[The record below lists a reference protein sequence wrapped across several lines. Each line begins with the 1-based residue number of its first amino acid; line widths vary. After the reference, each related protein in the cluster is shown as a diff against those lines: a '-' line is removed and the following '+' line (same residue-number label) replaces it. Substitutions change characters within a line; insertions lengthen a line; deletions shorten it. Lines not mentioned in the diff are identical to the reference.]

1 MDDNVKKIL
10 ELQEQGVPRKEIY
23 KIMNYKK
30 LDYLNRFMKRRGFI
44 LDGDIFVKSEEDN
57 NLTQASAPDAQVE
70 TSKEDAQVEN
80 IKADEHNVDIID
92 KEEASVD
99 AKDMINVIPE
109 GFKENM
115 INLVNQY
122 DKLQEIINWFNTK
135 DDDVDVIEI
144 NTGIRIELPEAPI
157 KRTTIRVNEKVWN
170 DFLDLADAN
179 SEFDKH
185 SLLSMAIKEYVEK
198 HKK

>member
-1 MDDNVKKIL
+1 MDDKVKKIL

-23 KIMNYKK
+23 KIMEYKEISS
-30 LDYLNRFMKRRGFI
+30 LNRFMKRRGFSLVGELFI
-44 LDGDIFVKSEEDN
+44 KNE
-57 NLTQASAPDAQVE
+57 APNI
-70 TSKEDAQVEN
+70 TNEDAKSN
-80 IKADEHNVDIID
+80 INIIN
-92 KEEASVD
+92 KEEAPEDV
-99 AKDMINVIPE
+99 INVIPE

-122 DKLQEIINWFNTK
+122 DKLQEIINWFKTK
-135 DDDVDVIEI
+135 DDIDNTNVIEV
-144 NTGIRIELPEAPI
+144 NTGIRIDLPDAPI
-157 KRTTIRVNEKVWN
+157 KRTTIRVNDKVWN

-198 HKK
+198 YKK

>member
-1 MDDNVKKIL
+1 MDDKVKRIL

-23 KIMNYKK
+23 KIMEYKEISS
-30 LDYLNRFMKRRGFI
+30 LNRFMKRRGFS
-44 LDGDIFVKSEEDN
+44 LVGELFVKAEAPIINTED
-57 NLTQASAPDAQVE
+57 D
-70 TSKEDAQVEN
+70 KDN
-80 IKADEHNVDIID
+80 INIIN
-92 KEEASVD
+92 KEEAPEDV
-99 AKDMINVIPE
+99 INAIPE

-135 DDDVDVIEI
+135 DDIDNTNVIEV
-144 NTGIRIELPEAPI
+144 NTGIRIDLPDAPI
-157 KRTTIRVNEKVWN
+157 KRTTIRVNDKVWN

-198 HKK
+198 YKK

>member
-1 MDDNVKKIL
+1 MDDKVKKIL

-23 KIMNYKK
+23 KIMEYKK
-30 LDYLNRFMKRRGFI
+30 IDYLNRFMKRQGFI
-44 LDGDIFVKSEEDN
+44 LDGELYVINTEENSANIVRSEAPVKTSEE
-57 NLTQASAPDAQVE
+57 AKS
-70 TSKEDAQVEN
+70 N
-80 IKADEHNVDIID
+80 INIIN
-92 KEEASVD
+92 KEEAPE
-99 AKDMINVIPE
+99 DMINVIPE

-122 DKLQEIINWFNTK
+122 DKLQEMINWFNTK
-135 DDDVDVIEI
+135 DDIDNTNVIEV
-144 NTGIRIELPEAPI
+144 NTGIRIDLPDAPI

-198 HKK
+198 YKK

>member
-1 MDDNVKKIL
+1 MDDKVKKIL

-23 KIMNYKK
+23 KIMEYKEISS
-30 LDYLNRFMKRRGFI
+30 LNRFMKRRGFSLVGELFI
-44 LDGDIFVKSEEDN
+44 KNE
-57 NLTQASAPDAQVE
+57 APNI
-70 TSKEDAQVEN
+70 TNEDAKSN
-80 IKADEHNVDIID
+80 INIIN
-92 KEEASVD
+92 KEEAPE
-99 AKDMINVIPE
+99 DMINAIPE

-135 DDDVDVIEI
+135 DDIDNTNVIEV
-144 NTGIRIELPEAPI
+144 NTGIRIDLPDAPI
-157 KRTTIRVNEKVWN
+157 KRTTIRVNDKVWN

-198 HKK
+198 YKK

>member
-1 MDDNVKKIL
+1 MDDKVKKIL

-23 KIMNYKK
+23 KIMEYKEISS
-30 LDYLNRFMKRRGFI
+30 LNRFMKRRGFSLVGELFI
-44 LDGDIFVKSEEDN
+44 KNE
-57 NLTQASAPDAQVE
+57 APNI
-70 TSKEDAQVEN
+70 TNEDAKSN
-80 IKADEHNVDIID
+80 INIIN
-92 KEEASVD
+92 KEEAPEDV
-99 AKDMINVIPE
+99 INVIPE

-135 DDDVDVIEI
+135 DDIDNTNVIEV
-144 NTGIRIELPEAPI
+144 NTGIRIDLPDAPI
-157 KRTTIRVNEKVWN
+157 KRTTIRVNDKVWN

-185 SLLSMAIKEYVEK
+185 SLLSMAIKEYIEK
-198 HKK
+198 YKR

>member
-1 MDDNVKKIL
+1 MDDKVMKIL
-10 ELQEQGVPRKEIY
+10 ALQEQGVPRKEIA
-23 KIMNYKK
+23 KA
-30 LDYLNRFMKRRGFI
+30 LDYKRVDSMKRYMKNKGFI
-44 LDGDIFVKSEEDN
+44 LDGDLYIIDEAPVEVLKDDKDNIIVINKEE
-57 NLTQASAPDAQVE
+57 APVE
-70 TSKEDAQVEN
+70 SIE
-80 IKADEHNVDIID
+80 ADEHNVDIID

-135 DDDVDVIEI
+135 DDNVDVIEI

>member
-1 MDDNVKKIL
+1 MDDKVKKIL

-23 KIMNYKK
+23 KIMEYKEISS
-30 LDYLNRFMKRRGFI
+30 LNRFMKRRGFS
-44 LDGDIFVKSEEDN
+44 LVGELFVKNEAPIITTED
-57 NLTQASAPDAQVE
+57 D
-70 TSKEDAQVEN
+70 KDN
-80 IKADEHNVDIID
+80 INIIN
-92 KEEASVD
+92 KEEAPEDV
-99 AKDMINVIPE
+99 INVIPE

-115 INLVNQY
+115 INLVNQS

-135 DDDVDVIEI
+135 DDIDNTNVIEV
-144 NTGIRIELPEAPI
+144 NTGIRIDLPDAPI
-157 KRTTIRVNEKVWN
+157 KRTTIRVNDKVWN

-198 HKK
+198 YKK

>member
-1 MDDNVKKIL
+1 MDDKVKKIL

-23 KIMNYKK
+23 KIMEYKEISS
-30 LDYLNRFMKRRGFI
+30 LNRFMKRRGFSLVGELFI
-44 LDGDIFVKSEEDN
+44 KNE
-57 NLTQASAPDAQVE
+57 APNI
-70 TSKEDAQVEN
+70 TNEDAKSN
-80 IKADEHNVDIID
+80 INIIN
-92 KEEASVD
+92 KEEAPE
-99 AKDMINVIPE
+99 DMINAIPE

-135 DDDVDVIEI
+135 DDIDNTNVIEV
-144 NTGIRIELPEAPI
+144 NTGIRIDLPDAPI
-157 KRTTIRVNEKVWN
+157 KRTTIRVNDKVWN

-185 SLLSMAIKEYVEK
+185 SLLSMAIKEYIEK
-198 HKK
+198 YKR

>member
-1 MDDNVKKIL
+1 MDDKVMKIL
-10 ELQEQGVPRKEIY
+10 ALQEQGMSRKEIY
-23 KIMNYKK
+23 QIMEYKEINS
-30 LDYLNRFMKRRGFI
+30 LNRFMKRKGYI
-44 LDGDIFVKSEEDN
+44 LDGGKYKRAEAPVDVPKDDKDN
-57 NLTQASAPDAQVE
+57 
-70 TSKEDAQVEN
+70 
-80 IKADEHNVDIID
+80 INVIS
-92 KEEASVD
+92 KEEAPNN
-99 AKDMINVIPE
+99 MIDVVPE
-109 GFKENM
+109 DFKENM

-122 DKLQEIINWFNTK
+122 DKLQEIINWFSTK
-135 DDDVDVIEI
+135 DDNVDVIEI

-198 HKK
+198 YKK

>member
-1 MDDNVKKIL
+1 MDDKVKKIL

-23 KIMNYKK
+23 KIMEYKEISS
-30 LDYLNRFMKRRGFI
+30 LNRFMKRRGFS
-44 LDGDIFVKSEEDN
+44 LVGELFVKNEAPIITTED
-57 NLTQASAPDAQVE
+57 D
-70 TSKEDAQVEN
+70 KDN
-80 IKADEHNVDIID
+80 INIIN
-92 KEEASVD
+92 KEEAPEDV
-99 AKDMINVIPE
+99 INVIPE

-135 DDDVDVIEI
+135 DDIDNTNVIEV
-144 NTGIRIELPEAPI
+144 NTGIRIDLPDAPI
-157 KRTTIRVNEKVWN
+157 KRTTIRVNNKVWN

-198 HKK
+198 YKK

>member
-1 MDDNVKKIL
+1 MDDKVKKIL

-23 KIMNYKK
+23 KIMEYKEISS
-30 LDYLNRFMKRRGFI
+30 LNRFMKRRGFSLVGELFI
-44 LDGDIFVKSEEDN
+44 KNEASNITNEDDKDN
-57 NLTQASAPDAQVE
+57 T
-70 TSKEDAQVEN
+70 N
-80 IKADEHNVDIID
+80 IIN
-92 KEEASVD
+92 KEEAPE
-99 AKDMINVIPE
+99 DMINAIPE

-135 DDDVDVIEI
+135 DDIDNTNVIEV
-144 NTGIRIELPEAPI
+144 NTGIRIDLPDAPI
-157 KRTTIRVNEKVWN
+157 KRTTIRVNNKVWN

-185 SLLSMAIKEYVEK
+185 NLLSMAIKEYIEK
-198 HKK
+198 YKR

>member
-1 MDDNVKKIL
+1 MDDKVMKIL

-23 KIMNYKK
+23 KIMEYKEISS
-30 LDYLNRFMKRRGFI
+30 LNRFMKRRGFS
-44 LDGDIFVKSEEDN
+44 LDGELFIKNE
-57 NLTQASAPDAQVE
+57 APIIN
-70 TSKEDAQVEN
+70 TEDAKSN
-80 IKADEHNVDIID
+80 INIIN
-92 KEEASVD
+92 KEEATE
-99 AKDMINVIPE
+99 DMINVIPE

-122 DKLQEIINWFNTK
+122 DKLQEMINWFNTK
-135 DDDVDVIEI
+135 DDIDNTNVIEV
-144 NTGIRIELPEAPI
+144 NTGIRIDLPDAPI

-198 HKK
+198 YKK

>member
-1 MDDNVKKIL
+1 MDDKVKKIL

-23 KIMNYKK
+23 KIMEYKEISS
-30 LDYLNRFMKRRGFI
+30 LNRFMKRRGFS
-44 LDGDIFVKSEEDN
+44 LVGELFVKNEAPIITTED
-57 NLTQASAPDAQVE
+57 D
-70 TSKEDAQVEN
+70 KDN
-80 IKADEHNVDIID
+80 INIIN
-92 KEEASVD
+92 KEEAPE
-99 AKDMINVIPE
+99 DMINAIPE

-122 DKLQEIINWFNTK
+122 DKLQEMINWFNTK
-135 DDDVDVIEI
+135 DDIDNTNVIEV
-144 NTGIRIELPEAPI
+144 NTGIRIDLPDAPI
-157 KRTTIRVNEKVWN
+157 KRTTIRVNDKVWN

-198 HKK
+198 YKK

>member
-1 MDDNVKKIL
+1 MDDKVMKIL

-23 KIMNYKK
+23 KIMEYKEISS
-30 LDYLNRFMKRRGFI
+30 LNRFMKRRGFS
-44 LDGDIFVKSEEDN
+44 LDGELFIKNE
-57 NLTQASAPDAQVE
+57 APIIN
-70 TSKEDAQVEN
+70 TEDAKSN
-80 IKADEHNVDIID
+80 INIIN
-92 KEEASVD
+92 KEEATE
-99 AKDMINVIPE
+99 DMINVIPE

-122 DKLQEIINWFNTK
+122 DKLQEMINWFNTK
-135 DDDVDVIEI
+135 DDIDNTNVIEV
-144 NTGIRIELPEAPI
+144 NTGIRIDLPDAPI

-170 DFLDLADAN
+170 DFLNLADAN

-198 HKK
+198 YKK

>member
-1 MDDNVKKIL
+1 MDDKVMKIL

-23 KIMNYKK
+23 KIMEYKK
-30 LDYLNRFMKRRGFI
+30 LDYLNRYMNRKGYS
-44 LDGDIFVKSEEDN
+44 LDGELYVKEGADN
-57 NLTQASAPDAQVE
+57 VAPINTKDDKDNINVI
-70 TSKEDAQVEN
+70 SKEEVPE
-80 IKADEHNVDIID
+80 
-92 KEEASVD
+92 
-99 AKDMINVIPE
+99 DMINVIPE

-122 DKLQEIINWFNTK
+122 DKLQEMINWFNTK
-135 DDDVDVIEI
+135 DDIDNTNVIEV
-144 NTGIRIELPEAPI
+144 NTGIRIDLPDAPI

-198 HKK
+198 YKK

>member
-1 MDDNVKKIL
+1 MDDKVKKIL

-23 KIMNYKK
+23 KIMEYKEISS
-30 LDYLNRFMKRRGFI
+30 LNRFMKRRGFS
-44 LDGDIFVKSEEDN
+44 LVGELFVKNEAPIITTED
-57 NLTQASAPDAQVE
+57 D
-70 TSKEDAQVEN
+70 KDN
-80 IKADEHNVDIID
+80 INIIN
-92 KEEASVD
+92 KEEAPEDV
-99 AKDMINVIPE
+99 INAIPE

-135 DDDVDVIEI
+135 NDIDNTNVIEV
-144 NTGIRIELPEAPI
+144 NTGIRIDLPDAPI
-157 KRTTIRVNEKVWN
+157 KRTTIRVNDKVWN

-198 HKK
+198 YKR

>member
-1 MDDNVKKIL
+1 MDDKVKKIL

-23 KIMNYKK
+23 KIMEYKEISS
-30 LDYLNRFMKRRGFI
+30 LNRFMKRRGFSLVGELFI
-44 LDGDIFVKSEEDN
+44 KNE
-57 NLTQASAPDAQVE
+57 APNIIN
-70 TSKEDAQVEN
+70 EDAKSN
-80 IKADEHNVDIID
+80 INIIN
-92 KEEASVD
+92 KEEAPE
-99 AKDMINVIPE
+99 DMINAIPE

-135 DDDVDVIEI
+135 DDIDNTNVIEV
-144 NTGIRIELPEAPI
+144 NTGIRIDLPDAPI
-157 KRTTIRVNEKVWN
+157 KRTTIRVNDKVWN

-198 HKK
+198 YKK

>member
-1 MDDNVKKIL
+1 MDDKVKRIL

-23 KIMNYKK
+23 KIMEYKEISS
-30 LDYLNRFMKRRGFI
+30 LNRFMKRRGFS
-44 LDGDIFVKSEEDN
+44 LVGELFVKNEAPIITTED
-57 NLTQASAPDAQVE
+57 D
-70 TSKEDAQVEN
+70 KDN
-80 IKADEHNVDIID
+80 INIIN
-92 KEEASVD
+92 KEEAPEDV
-99 AKDMINVIPE
+99 INVIPE

-135 DDDVDVIEI
+135 DDIDNTNVIEV
-144 NTGIRIELPEAPI
+144 NTGIRIDLPDAPI
-157 KRTTIRVNEKVWN
+157 KRTTIRVNDKVWN

-198 HKK
+198 YKK

>member
-1 MDDNVKKIL
+1 MDDKVIKIL

-23 KIMNYKK
+23 KIMKYKEISS
-30 LDYLNRFMKRRGFI
+30 LNRFMRRKGFI
-44 LDGDIFVKSEEDN
+44 LDGELFVKEVADN
-57 NLTQASAPDAQVE
+57 IAQVN
-70 TSKEDAQVEN
+70 TKDDKDNTN
-80 IKADEHNVDIID
+80 IIN
-92 KEEASVD
+92 KEEAPENL
-99 AKDMINVIPE
+99 INVIPE

-122 DKLQEIINWFNTK
+122 DKLQEMINWFNTK
-135 DDDVDVIEI
+135 DDIDNTNVIEV
-144 NTGIRIELPEAPI
+144 NTGIRIDLPDAPI
-157 KRTTIRVNEKVWN
+157 KRTTVRVNDKVWN

-198 HKK
+198 YKK

>member
-1 MDDNVKKIL
+1 MDDKVMKIL

-23 KIMNYKK
+23 KIMEYKEISS
-30 LDYLNRFMKRRGFI
+30 LNRFMKRRGFS
-44 LDGDIFVKSEEDN
+44 LDGELFIKNE
-57 NLTQASAPDAQVE
+57 APIIN
-70 TSKEDAQVEN
+70 TEDAKSN
-80 IKADEHNVDIID
+80 INIIN
-92 KEEASVD
+92 KEEATE
-99 AKDMINVIPE
+99 DMINVIPE

-135 DDDVDVIEI
+135 DDIDNTNVIEV
-144 NTGIRIELPEAPI
+144 NTGIKIDLPDAPI

-198 HKK
+198 YKK